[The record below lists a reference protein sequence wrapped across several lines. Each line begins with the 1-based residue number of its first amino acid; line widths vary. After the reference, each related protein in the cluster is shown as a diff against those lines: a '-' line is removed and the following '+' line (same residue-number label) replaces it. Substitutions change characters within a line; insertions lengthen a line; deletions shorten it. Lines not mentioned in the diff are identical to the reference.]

1 MKGPRATNSKFVDLR
16 IRTQASDKLFTLEE
30 AFNMLT
36 GLQYFLSENHSL
48 IISNPRERF
57 R

>member
-1 MKGPRATNSKFVDLR
+1 MKGPRETKSKFVDLR

-30 AFNMLT
+30 AFNMSA
-36 GLQYFLSENHSL
+36 GPQSFLSENHSL
-48 IISNPRERF
+48 IISNLRERF